1 MCCNQPD
8 SRIRGGAKLTLSKVQ
23 LLKKSLVYVICPE
36 DPNQIS
42 TQKRDLHVLSYNKYS
57 LNIRGPPTEMKVEN
71 YNFVSQFLRLE
82 TSLLMKNT
90 SKKKSYKQHYTRVK
104 VELI

>member
-1 MCCNQPD
+1 
-8 SRIRGGAKLTLSKVQ
+8 
-23 LLKKSLVYVICPE
+23 
-36 DPNQIS
+36 
-42 TQKRDLHVLSYNKYS
+42 
-57 LNIRGPPTEMKVEN
+57 MKVEN

-90 SKKKSYKQHYTRVK
+90 SQKKSYKQHYTRVK